1 MPEPLQPRSTESS
14 SSENASVSAPE
25 GSEPVE
31 QDAEPAPDVA
41 PGAAVPASEPAPA
54 DTAIVVIEQPAA
66 PRRRRRWIGWL
77 IAGVILV
84 VLLVVAAI
92 VGDALARQAATA
104 AIRERIIAVL
114 DLPADAVVDVDL
126 GTGSLLLQAARGRV
140 DIVTIDIP
148 QLTVGGITG
157 AAVLTAKDVPLS
169 ETDPVRELDV
179 RVTVPEKQVQ
189 KLSGYLSGI
198 ELTSIALTRGVIEVG
213 TDLTVLFITIPV
225 TVDLVPSAT
234 PSGIAFTPE
243 TITAQG
249 QTMSVDELLA
259 NPLISGLAGDLLA
272 SQEFCL
278 ADSVPEALVVRDVV
292 VEGSDL
298 VLTLGATNTA
308 LSDPSFTRTGTCP

>member
-1 MPEPLQPRSTESS
+1 MPEPLQPRSTEPASS
-14 SSENASVSAPE
+14 PDESVSAPE
-25 GSEPVE
+25 GSAPVE
-31 QDAEPAPDVA
+31 PPANA
-41 PGAAVPASEPAPA
+41 APA
-54 DTAIVVIEQPAA
+54 ADATPESTTAVIVVEQPTP

-77 IAGVILV
+77 IAGVILI

-92 VGDALARQAATA
+92 VGDSLARQAAAA

-126 GTGSLLLQAARGRV
+126 GPGSLLLQAAQGSIDV
-140 DIVTIDIP
+140 VTIDIP
-148 QLTVGGITG
+148 RLTVGGITG
-157 AAVLTAKDVPLS
+157 AAVLTAEAVPLS

-179 RVTVPEKQVQ
+179 KVTVPEAQVE

-213 TDLTVLFITIPV
+213 TDLNLLFITIPV

-234 PSGIAFTPE
+234 PGGIAFTPE
-243 TITAQG
+243 TIVAEG

-272 SQEFCL
+272 SQEFCI
-278 ADSVPEALVVRDVV
+278 ADSVPEALAVRDVV

-298 VLTLGATNTA
+298 VLTLGATDTA